1 MQKDFRFS
9 QEMKKEADLLN
20 LNTITM
26 DGTFTIEQTLE
37 CVKRHFKLKEH
48 QKG

>member
-26 DGTFTIEQTLE
+26 DGHSQSSKHSN
-37 CVKRHFKLKEH
+37 V
-48 QKG
+48 